1 MKTAIALIV
10 FLSLTTVSFAQSAA
24 VPAQKTEIS
33 NVIKENTT
41 AVKKATTTSKMQ
53 RRVKKLNHKKSNQII
68 SIKAYRKS
76 LNVKVKTVKLC

>member
-10 FLSLTTVSFAQSAA
+10 FLSLTTVSFAQSTA
-24 VPAQKTEIS
+24 VSAPKTQVS

-53 RRVKKLNHKKSNQII
+53 RRVKKLNHKKSNQNI

>member
-10 FLSLTTVSFAQSAA
+10 FLSLTTVSFAQSTA
-24 VPAQKTEIS
+24 VSAPKTQVS

-41 AVKKATTTSKMQ
+41 AGKKATTTSKMQ